1 MPQLKS
7 LRWYLEVV
15 PVAAFGFAGVEKVEE
30 AEEEEVQGREE
41 S

>member
-15 PVAAFGFAGVEKVEE
+15 PVAAFGFAGVEE